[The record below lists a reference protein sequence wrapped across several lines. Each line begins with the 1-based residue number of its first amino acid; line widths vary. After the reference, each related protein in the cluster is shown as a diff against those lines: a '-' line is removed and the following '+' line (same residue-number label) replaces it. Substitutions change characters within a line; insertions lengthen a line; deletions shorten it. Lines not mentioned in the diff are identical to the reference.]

1 MSEEI
6 KNDAVVEETEAS
18 SAPAETALAKK
29 TFGKKLDSFF
39 EISARKSNFK
49 TEIVAGLTTFFAMCY
64 IILTNPTMMSDAA
77 AGNPIWNAV
86 YVGGIIAAIIGT
98 VLTAVLGK
106 MSFAQAAG
114 MGLNSFFMVCFV
126 LPFATVE
133 EKLAGY
139 QGGLVLILLSGIIF
153 LILSV
158 TGARKAIAKAL
169 PDCLKKAIPAG
180 IGLFIAL
187 LGFKAAGI
195 VVADRYTMVGLLNL
209 KAWGEGAAV
218 WAEVAPALAAIIG
231 LVAIAVFDKFKI
243 KGNVI
248 LGILVSTVCYYLFTW
263 TLPVFDFSLI
273 GQTFADFGTHGIT
286 AIFKAESWV
295 TAFTTIGVVNAICYI
310 ITFCLIDMF
319 DTVGTLYG
327 AASAANML

>member
-6 KNDAVVEETEAS
+6 KNDAVEQTAS
-18 SAPAETALAKK
+18 KQ

-106 MSFAQAAG
+106 MPFAQAAG

-158 TGARKAIAKAL
+158 TGARKAIAKAMIA
-169 PDCLKKAIPAG
+169 DTKKP
-180 IGLFIAL
+180 
-187 LGFKAAGI
+187 
-195 VVADRYTMVGLLNL
+195 
-209 KAWGEGAAV
+209 
-218 WAEVAPALAAIIG
+218 
-231 LVAIAVFDKFKI
+231 
-243 KGNVI
+243 GN
-248 LGILVSTVCYYLFTW
+248 
-263 TLPVFDFSLI
+263 
-273 GQTFADFGTHGIT
+273 
-286 AIFKAESWV
+286 
-295 TAFTTIGVVNAICYI
+295 ICK
-310 ITFCLIDMF
+310 
-319 DTVGTLYG
+319 
-327 AASAANML
+327 